1 MLYEIK
7 TFTIAEKTYK
17 TTQHLHERM
26 AAREISAKEVGLTI
40 KEGKW
45 IFNGK
50 SEKGEDKFR
59 IVRDFDNDRTTNFV
73 VVAAKKN
80 GTFQVLTTWNRGRL
94 DNGAK

>member
-1 MLYEIK
+1 MYATK

-45 IFNGK
+45 TYMGK
-50 SEKGEDKFR
+50 NDRGNETYR
-59 IVRDFDNDRTTNFV
+59 IARDFDDYRTTNY
-73 VVAAKKN
+73 VAVSVESN
-80 GTFQVLTTWNRGRL
+80 GTYSVMTTFHRGRL
-94 DNGAK
+94 DNGV